1 MLLATGTAIALAF
14 IPPGSS
20 HAQARLRANTATP
33 RCFGAAAH
41 APERRCRNPGL
52 TFTVVPTPAQAELT
66 PDAPCTVVERDKLV
80 EVCAFGTPRRKAT
93 STIALVGDSHASHW
107 RAALEVLTRTK
118 GWRGLSIT
126 RPSCPF
132 TQAVPSSS
140 PEPLRSQCVQW
151 KREVLLWFGRHPEV
165 STVFVSE
172 FAGGENQQVLHWF
185 ADVEPIIPSGNN
197 VPEAEV
203 VGYLR
208 AWEALPPSVKHIVV
222 IRDTPKIHG
231 DTLGCVERAIARR
244 ERAGL
249 ACAVRRSG
257 ALYPPDPAAAAAIT
271 LHSPRV
277 QLVDL
282 TPFLCDRLL
291 CDPVIGGALVYRD
304 PHHLTRTF
312 ATTLGPY
319 LLQQVDRLM
328 ALGRTARRGPAP
340 TVAWAADALRPR
352 GN

>member
-1 MLLATGTAIALAF
+1 
-14 IPPGSS
+14 
-20 HAQARLRANTATP
+20 
-33 RCFGAAAH
+33 
-41 APERRCRNPGL
+41 
-52 TFTVVPTPAQAELT
+52 
-66 PDAPCTVVERDKLV
+66 
-80 EVCAFGTPRRKAT
+80 
-93 STIALVGDSHASHW
+93 
-107 RAALEVLTRTK
+107 
-118 GWRGLSIT
+118 
-126 RPSCPF
+126 
-132 TQAVPSSS
+132 
-140 PEPLRSQCVQW
+140 
-151 KREVLLWFGRHPEV
+151 VLLWFGRHPEV

-291 CDPVIGGALVYRD
+291 CDPVIGGALVYGTHTISREPSPRHSGLISFSRSTGSWPWGELPVED
-304 PHHLTRTF
+304 PHPLLRGPPMRCARAATRTS
-312 ATTLGPY
+312 
-319 LLQQVDRLM
+319 
-328 ALGRTARRGPAP
+328 P
-340 TVAWAADALRPR
+340 TPPRCGALRSTLELADQEGVCFGHYDLNDFRFLGVRKRKLAEERRKAAVPGR
-352 GN
+352 